1 MHASN
6 IYKAEKGLLRINL
19 EVEEGT
25 IKSAQ
30 ITGDFFLIP
39 ETRLKDLERLLVGRK
54 LSKGDIESAVA
65 QFYSSGIITPSVTE
79 QDFVNAILGA
89 RYENEATKS

>member
-19 EVEEGT
+19 ELTDGIIT
-25 IKSAQ
+25 SAM

-39 ETRLKDLERLLVGRK
+39 ETRLGDLEKLLAGKK
-54 LSKGDIESAVA
+54 LSKEDIEQAVVL
-65 QFYSSGIITPSVTE
+65 FYSSGIITPSVTE

-89 RYENEATKS
+89 KYENEASQS